1 MSVKEMVLQEL
12 QSLSEE
18 KLQKVAEFVAFL
30 RFQERVGLSSV
41 DPEQNSEVRLVELT
55 DKEKEQYLEE
65 LLAGITEENLHPE
78 IKTGPSVGNEAW

>member
-1 MSVKEMVLQEL
+1 MSVKEVVLQEL
-12 QSLSEE
+12 QSFSEE
-18 KLQKVAEFVAFL
+18 KLQKVAEFMAFL
-30 RFQERVGLSSV
+30 RFQERVELSPI
-41 DPEQNSEVRLVELT
+41 DPARDGEIRMT